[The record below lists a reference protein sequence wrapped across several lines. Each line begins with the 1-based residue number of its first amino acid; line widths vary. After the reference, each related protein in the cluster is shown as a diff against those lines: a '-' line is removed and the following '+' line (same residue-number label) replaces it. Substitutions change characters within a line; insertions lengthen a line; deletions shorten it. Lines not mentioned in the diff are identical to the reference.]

1 MDILILDR
9 NYWLIPKQT
18 NKQTTDM
25 KNKLLAIIATL
36 GLVASAS
43 AVKVND
49 NLSINGFIDGSY
61 QQNDQDL
68 STTNATVPATDKD
81 QALGV
86 DEVELNFITN
96 VGNVDGV
103 INLDSHNGLGG
114 VEVEQAHITYS
125 LDNGVSFTLGKYG
138 SALGFEREDPTSLYT
153 FSRAYSTIENG
164 SGTGSDDS
172 FNLGNVD
179 SNVVEGLTVAYSG
192 DAYSIAASFENAL
205 STDAEDDELNLEI
218 SFVYTGIDNVNLGG
232 GYFFDNQGDSEN
244 EVDVLNLHASTTFG
258 KLFVAAEYT
267 ELNRGSSVADGS
279 DLDGYLVLL
288 DYDINNKLGVALRV
302 SSNEIDATSDYEK
315 VTIAPNYSI
324 TESLGAIVEYSD
336 VETAGED
343 SNEFAVELL
352 YTF

>member
-1 MDILILDR
+1 
-9 NYWLIPKQT
+9 
-18 NKQTTDM
+18 M

-103 INLDSHNGLGG
+103 ISLDSHDGLDG

-153 FSRAYSTIENG
+153 FSRAYQTG
-164 SGTGSDDS
+164 SG
-172 FNLGNVD
+172 FNLGNIDEQD
-179 SNVVEGLTVAYSG
+179 SNGDYLHVVEGLTVAYSG

-218 SFVYTGIDNVNLGG
+218 SFAYTGIDNVNLGG
-232 GYFFDNQGDSEN
+232 GYFFDNQGDSN
-244 EVDVLNLHASTTFG
+244 AEVDVLNLHASTTFG

-267 ELNRGSSVADGS
+267 EQNKGGTNA

-315 VTIAPNYSI
+315 VTIAPNYAI

-336 VETAGED
+336 VEDAGTD

>member
-1 MDILILDR
+1 
-9 NYWLIPKQT
+9 
-18 NKQTTDM
+18 M

-61 QQNDQDL
+61 QQNDQNL
-68 STTNATVPATDKD
+68 ATTTNPAAATTDKD

-86 DEVELNFITN
+86 DEAEINFITN

-103 INLDSHNGLGG
+103 INLDSHDGLGG

-153 FSRAYSTIENG
+153 FSRAYQAG
-164 SGTGSDDS
+164 SG
-172 FNLGNVD
+172 FNLGNID
-179 SNVVEGLTVAYSG
+179 EANNQHVVEGLTVAYSG

-218 SFVYTGIDNVNLGG
+218 SFAYTGIDNVNLGG
-232 GYFFDNQGDSEN
+232 GYFFDNQGDSN
-244 EVDVLNLHASTTFG
+244 AEVDVLNLHASTTFG

-267 ELNRGSSVADGS
+267 EQNKGGTNA

-302 SSNEIDATSDYEK
+302 SSNEIDATKDYEK
-315 VTIAPNYSI
+315 VTIAPNYAI

-336 VETAGED
+336 VENAGTD

>member
-1 MDILILDR
+1 
-9 NYWLIPKQT
+9 
-18 NKQTTDM
+18 M

-153 FSRAYSTIENG
+153 FSRAYQAG
-164 SGTGSDDS
+164 SG
-172 FNLGNVD
+172 FNLGNID
-179 SNVVEGLTVAYSG
+179 EAGDQHVVEGLTVAYSG

-218 SFVYTGIDNVNLGG
+218 SFAYTGIDNVNLGG
-232 GYFFDNQGDSEN
+232 GYFFDNQGDSN
-244 EVDVLNLHASTTFG
+244 AEVDVLNLHASTTFG

-267 ELNRGSSVADGS
+267 EQNKGGTNA

-302 SSNEIDATSDYEK
+302 SSNEIDATKDYEK
-315 VTIAPNYSI
+315 VTIAPNYAI

-336 VETAGED
+336 VETAGTD

>member
-1 MDILILDR
+1 
-9 NYWLIPKQT
+9 
-18 NKQTTDM
+18 M

-61 QQNDQDL
+61 QQNDQNID
-68 STTNATVPATDKD
+68 TTTQPTPNTTDKD

-103 INLDSHNGLGG
+103 INLDSHDGLDD

-138 SALGFEREDPTSLYT
+138 SGLGFEREDPTSLYT
-153 FSRAYSTIENG
+153 FSRAYQAG
-164 SGTGSDDS
+164 SG
-172 FNLGNVD
+172 FNLGNID
-179 SNVVEGLTVAYSG
+179 EQNAAGDYIHVVEGLTVAYSG

-218 SFVYTGIDNVNLGG
+218 SFAYTGIDNVNLGG
-232 GYFFDNQGDSEN
+232 GYFFDNQGNSND

-267 ELNRGSSVADGS
+267 EQNKGGTNA

-315 VTIAPNYSI
+315 VTIAPNYAI

-336 VETAGED
+336 VENAGTD

>member
-1 MDILILDR
+1 
-9 NYWLIPKQT
+9 
-18 NKQTTDM
+18 M

-61 QQNDQDL
+61 QQTDL
-68 STTNATVPATDKD
+68 DNPTTTATVPATDKD

-103 INLDSHNGLGG
+103 INLDSSDGLDGG
-114 VEVEQAHITYS
+114 VDVEQAHITYS
-125 LDNGVSFTLGKYG
+125 LENGVSFTLGKYG

-153 FSRAYSTIENG
+153 FSRAYSTIDNTG
-164 SGTGSDDS
+164 VGTASDDS

-179 SNVVEGLTVAYSG
+179 SNVVEGLTVAYSS
-192 DAYSIAASFENAL
+192 DVYSIAASFENAL
-205 STDAEDDELNLEI
+205 STDAEDNDLNLELAF
-218 SFVYTGIDNVNLGG
+218 SYTGIDNVTLGG
-232 GYFFDNQGDSEN
+232 GYFFDNQADSDN
-244 EVDVLNLHASTTFG
+244 ETDVLNLHASTTFG
-258 KLFVAAEYT
+258 KLFIAAEYT
-267 ELNRGSSVADGS
+267 ELSRGANVGDGS
-279 DLDGYLVLL
+279 DLDGYLVLA

-302 SSNEIDATSDYEK
+302 SSNEISSAADYEK
-315 VTIAPNYSI
+315 VTIAPNYAI